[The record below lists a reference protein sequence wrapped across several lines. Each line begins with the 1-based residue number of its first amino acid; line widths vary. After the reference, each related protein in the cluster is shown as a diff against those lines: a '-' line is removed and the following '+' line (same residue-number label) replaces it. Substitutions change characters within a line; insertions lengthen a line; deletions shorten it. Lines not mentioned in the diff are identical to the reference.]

1 MTHQMT
7 AQSMNAKPANNQAP
21 GSERESFTEQLCDFI
36 RRNLNWFLVAGLAL
50 LILQD
55 IFGTHGLLAMR
66 RSQRQ
71 AAEIRA
77 EIDKLNNENRQMEDR
92 VKSLKTD
99 PVAIEHILR
108 EERHLARPGEFVF
121 PLPASP
127 AAATEQ
133 NPPAQSSPKK
143 P

>member
-1 MTHQMT
+1 MI
-7 AQSMNAKPANNQAP
+7 
-21 GSERESFTEQLCDFI
+21 EREPKTHPECSTPEGFAEQLQIFF
-36 RRNLNWFLVAGLAL
+36 RRNLNWFLLAGLAL

-55 IFGTHGLLAMR
+55 IFGTHGVLAMR
-66 RSQRQ
+66 RTQKQ

-77 EIDKLNNENRQMEDR
+77 EIDKLNKENQQLEDR

-108 EERHLARPGEFVF
+108 EERHLARPGEYVF

-127 AAATEQ
+127 AATDQ
-133 NPPAQSSPKK
+133 NPPAQNPPKK

>member
-1 MTHQMT
+1 
-7 AQSMNAKPANNQAP
+7 MNDQTMQNQPP
-21 GSERESFTEQLCDFI
+21 GKERESFAEQLQNFI
-36 RRNLNWFLVAGLAL
+36 RRNLNWFLLCGLTL

-55 IFGTHGLLAMR
+55 IFGTHGVLAMR
-66 RSQRQ
+66 RSQKQ
-71 AAEIRA
+71 AAEIRT
-77 EIDKLNNENRQMEDR
+77 EIEKLNRENQQLEDR

-108 EERHLARPGEFVF
+108 EERHLARPGEYVF

-127 AAATEQ
+127 ANVTDQ
-133 NPPAQSSPKK
+133 NPPAQNSPKK

>member
-1 MTHQMT
+1 MHDQMM
-7 AQSMNAKPANNQAP
+7 QNQPP
-21 GSERESFTEQLCDFI
+21 GKERESFAEQLQNFI
-36 RRNLNWFLVAGLAL
+36 RRNLNWFLLCGLTL

-55 IFGTHGLLAMR
+55 IFGTHGVLAMR

-77 EIDKLNNENRQMEDR
+77 EIEKLNKENQQLEDR

-108 EERHLARPGEFVF
+108 EERHLARPGEYVF
-121 PLPASP
+121 PLPDS
-127 AAATEQ
+127 AAATADQ
-133 NPPAQSSPKK
+133 QSPSKNSPSR